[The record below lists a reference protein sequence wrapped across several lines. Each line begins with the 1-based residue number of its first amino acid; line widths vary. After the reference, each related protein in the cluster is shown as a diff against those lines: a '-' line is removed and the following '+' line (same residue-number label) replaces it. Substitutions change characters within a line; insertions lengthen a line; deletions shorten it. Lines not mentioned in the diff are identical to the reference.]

1 MSRLKETYQTDLML
15 ALTKEF
21 RYTSPMEVPRLE
33 KIVLNM
39 GLGEAIQN
47 IKVLDAAMEELTLI
61 AGQRPVVTRARK
73 SIASFKLREGM
84 PIGCMVTLRKGM
96 MYDFF
101 DKLVNVALPRVRDF
115 RGLSDKSLDGRGNFT
130 VGIKEHII
138 FPEIEY
144 DKIDKIKGLNITI
157 VTTAKTDEE
166 GKALLKMMGMP
177 FKN

>member
-1 MSRLKETYQTDLML
+1 MTRLKETYQTDLMP

-73 SIASFKLREGM
+73 SIATFKLREGM
-84 PIGCMVTLRKGM
+84 PIGCMVTLRRGR

-115 RGLSDKSLDGRGNFT
+115 RGLSDKALDGRGNFT
-130 VGIKEHII
+130 LGIKEHII
-138 FPEIEY
+138 FPEIDY

-177 FKN
+177 FKD

>member
-1 MSRLKETYQTDLML
+1 MSRLKETYQTDLMP
-15 ALTKEF
+15 ALSKEF

-84 PIGCMVTLRKGM
+84 PIGCMVTLRKGR

-101 DKLVNVALPRVRDF
+101 DKLVNVTLPRVRDF

-130 VGIKEHII
+130 LGIKEHII
-138 FPEIEY
+138 FPEIDY

-177 FKN
+177 FRN

>member
-1 MSRLKETYQTDLML
+1 MSRLKETYQTDLMP
-15 ALTKEF
+15 ALSKEF
-21 RYTSPMEVPRLE
+21 SYTSPMEVPRLE

-130 VGIKEHII
+130 LGIKEHII

>member
-1 MSRLKETYQTDLML
+1 MSRLKETYQTDLMP

-101 DKLVNVALPRVRDF
+101 DKLVNVTLPRVRDF

-130 VGIKEHII
+130 LGIKEHII

-177 FKN
+177 F